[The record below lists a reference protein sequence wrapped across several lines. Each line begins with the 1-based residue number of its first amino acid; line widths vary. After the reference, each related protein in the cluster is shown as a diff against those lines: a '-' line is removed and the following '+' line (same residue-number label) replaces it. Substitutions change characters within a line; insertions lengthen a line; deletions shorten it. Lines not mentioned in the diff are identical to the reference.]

1 MWFFSIQ
8 VCGWVTENYCCSSGL
23 AKLPCSGDQIYMY
36 SRLLGKHERNPDY
49 ALVMTDW
56 AVGRHNIVAHA
67 IVETLRSRTAVRFG
81 AERRKNV
88 A

>member
-1 MWFFSIQ
+1 
-8 VCGWVTENYCCSSGL
+8 
-23 AKLPCSGDQIYMY
+23 MY